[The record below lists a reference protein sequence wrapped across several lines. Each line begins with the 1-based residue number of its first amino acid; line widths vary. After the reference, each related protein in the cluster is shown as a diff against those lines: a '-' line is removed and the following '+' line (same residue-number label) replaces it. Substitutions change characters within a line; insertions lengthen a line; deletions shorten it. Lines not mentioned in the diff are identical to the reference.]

1 MIAADFDAVCRLDSA
16 EVLRS
21 RWVWLCAGIYGLL
34 AAVFVFVGMR
44 ESTVLGFTG
53 LGRALLS
60 LCHGLTLVLPLLALM
75 ATAHV
80 INRARDD
87 GTLELLFGHPLRRG
101 AYFTG
106 VSVIR
111 LAVLLVPLGVLLLG
125 MALVSQLTFRQ
136 SAPWGFLGLAFA
148 VSAALLVAFVG
159 LGFFISTTVRNQARA
174 ATYTLL
180 AWLASAA
187 LLDFGLVASAL
198 KWGLSAR
205 AIMTFAALN
214 PVQAARMALL
224 ASAEPD
230 LAVFG
235 PVGFYM
241 STRVGTVGLLTW
253 GLAWPT
259 IFGLVLWAIALRRF
273 NRGDVI

>member
-1 MIAADFDAVCRLDSA
+1 VNAADFDAVCRFDSA

-21 RWVWLCAGIYGLL
+21 RWVWLCAGVYGLL
-34 AAVFVFVGMR
+34 AAAFVFVGMR

-53 LGRALLS
+53 MGRALLS

-75 ATAHV
+75 ATSHV

-87 GTLELLFGHPLRRG
+87 GTLELLLGHPLRRG
-101 AYFTG
+101 AYFAG
-106 VSVIR
+106 VSAVR
-111 LAVLLVPLGVLLLG
+111 LAVLLLPLGALLLG
-125 MALVSQLTFRQ
+125 MALLAQTAFHQ

-174 ATYTLL
+174 ATYTLV

-187 LLDFGLVASAL
+187 LLDFGLVAAAL
-198 KWGLSAR
+198 KWGLSAK
-205 AIMTFAALN
+205 AVMVFAALN

-235 PVGFYM
+235 PVGFFM
-241 STRVGTVGLLTW
+241 STRVGTAGLLAW
-253 GLAWPT
+253 GLAWPAL
-259 IFGLVLWAIALRRF
+259 FGLVLWGVALRRF
-273 NRGDVI
+273 NRGDVV